1 MRYGWNLM
9 LITAGICTYCPDA
22 MYILCEA
29 MMPCPVGKVVAA
41 CNKMYG
47 LQVAPI
53 ELIMR
58 WEGCCVDRSGRQFKV
73 VG

>member
-1 MRYGWNLM
+1 M
-9 LITAGICTYCPDA
+9 LITAGICTYWPDA

-53 ELIMR
+53 ELIM
-58 WEGCCVDRSGRQFKV
+58 
-73 VG
+73 